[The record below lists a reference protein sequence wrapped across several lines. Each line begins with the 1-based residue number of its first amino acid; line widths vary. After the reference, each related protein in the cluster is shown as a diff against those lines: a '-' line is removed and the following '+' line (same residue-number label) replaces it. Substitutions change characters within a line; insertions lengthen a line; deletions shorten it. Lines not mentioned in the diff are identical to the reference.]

1 MMRTLTNIRA
11 IIHRELY
18 SYFVSPV
25 AYVFIVIFLLLMGFF
40 TFMLGNF
47 FQRNEASLDAFFLWH
62 PWLYMF
68 LVPSAGMRL
77 WSEEQRSGTLELL
90 FTLPTT
96 VWQAIW
102 GKYLAG
108 CIFISLCL
116 ALTFPIVLTVNH
128 LGNPDSGIII
138 CGYIGS
144 YMIACAFLAISGL
157 TSALT
162 RNQVIS
168 FILSLVVCLLLIL
181 AGWPPVTNLFVNWAP
196 VWLVDFVA
204 AFSIIPHFEG
214 LQRGVID
221 SRDII
226 YYLSVIAFSLFITGA
241 VLRGRRV
248 GA

>member
-1 MMRTLTNIRA
+1 MNTIANIKA
-11 IIHRELY
+11 IIYRELY

-25 AYVFIVIFLLLMGFF
+25 AYVFIIIFLLLMGFF

-96 VWQAIW
+96 VWQAVW
-102 GKYLAG
+102 GKFLAG
-108 CIFISLCL
+108 CVFLGICL
-116 ALTFPIVLTVNH
+116 VLTFPIVITVKY
-128 LGNPDSGIII
+128 LGNPDSGIIV

-144 YMIACAFLAISGL
+144 YLIACTFLAVSEL

-168 FILSLVVCLLLIL
+168 FIISLVFCLLLIL
-181 AGWPPVTNLFVNWAP
+181 AGWPPVTNLFVKWAP

-226 YYLSVIAFSLFITGA
+226 YYLSVIVFTLFATGA
-241 VLRGRRV
+241 VLRGRRL